1 MLKHKHTF
9 KYEVLESGVQ
19 GLTPHSIELKIEGS
33 ATLTEVLE
41 KIESYLIAV
50 GFVPKKNSYLDF
62 VSREE

>member
-1 MLKHKHTF
+1 MKPITQNKLAN
-9 KYEVLESGVQ
+9 
-19 GLTPHSIELKIEGS
+19 IEY
-33 ATLTEVLE
+33 EVLE